1 MKNRGKTEN
10 LLALLLLALFAL
22 SILLVL
28 LLGTE
33 IYRGLT
39 ERSAAGYEERTAAQY
54 LATRLRQGDVVGS
67 VRLEEFGGADALVL
81 SQELEG
87 GTYETR
93 VYCSGGYLRELF
105 SRAGTP
111 CAPEDGDAILP
122 MEAMKITLND
132 GLLQAEL
139 VLSQNRIRQVTLALR
154 SERGGVP

>member
-1 MKNRGKTEN
+1 MKNRGKTES
-10 LLALLLLALFAL
+10 LLALFLLGLFAIC
-22 SILLVL
+22 ILLVL

-39 ERSAAGYEERTAAQY
+39 ERSGTDYEERTAAQY
-54 LATRLRQGDVVGS
+54 LATRLRQGDARDA

-87 GTYETR
+87 VTYETR

-105 SRAGTP
+105 SRSGTP
-111 CAPEDGDAILP
+111 CGPEDGDAVLP
-122 MEAMKITLND
+122 MEAMTLTLKD

-139 VLSQNRIRQVTLALR
+139 IFPQNRIRRVMLALR
-154 SERGGVP
+154 SERGAFS